1 VWSSV
6 RIAAVQKL
14 MVAQPTHSCQLN
26 LISSTFLLKT
36 GKEVMHIV
44 SIENINASRTK
55 PGGSQNFSLD
65 NFHKK

>member
-1 VWSSV
+1 
-6 RIAAVQKL
+6 

-44 SIENINASRTK
+44 SIENI
-55 PGGSQNFSLD
+55 SQAEQNLVDHRIFRLIIFIRNKD
-65 NFHKK
+65 